1 MKRIDTD
8 RQNVSP
14 PRLARLILSIVLP
27 ASERE
32 FFMGDLHEEFQRQA
46 AGAGLRKARQWYW
59 KEAIRAPGWWRRTS
73 PDFAAVH
80 AEAGKGE
87 VMLSIVQDVR
97 YAFRSLT
104 KSSSLVVFA
113 LAALA
118 LGIGANTAVFSIV
131 NGVLLKP
138 LPYAEPQQL
147 VRVWDSNAAAN
158 LPFFSV
164 AHGNLL
170 EWEKQNTV
178 FTGIGAYREDGF
190 SFSNSSIQDMPER
203 VTGARITA
211 GLLPVLGVSPA
222 LGRWFTPDEDRPGAD
237 RVVVLSHD
245 LWRRKFSEDRG
256 VIGKDVRIEGERH
269 MVVGIMPA
277 DFRLPIEGS
286 DLWIPYALDRSKADR
301 GSHFLRVLGR
311 LKPTSTIEQARAELN
326 RIAERLEEN
335 DPATRKGWRVNI
347 LPMDESVTRTVG
359 PTLWMMLGT
368 VGLVLLIASANVA
381 NLLLARSVSRRKE
394 ISLRL
399 SLGASRSRLLRQLLT
414 ESLVLSFAGGLLGIG
429 VAVVALDVLKSQ
441 APGNIPRLTDI
452 SIAPQVL
459 LFNAVVSIATGLL
472 FGIVPA
478 LRGSRV
484 DLSEGLKVASHGS
497 TTARRDRRAGRLL
510 VVAQITIA
518 MVVVISSGLML
529 RTLWNLH
536 GVDPG
541 FQTDGRYTFGINL
554 NGPKYAKTEARV
566 QFMTSIIEQIRSLP
580 GVQNVA
586 ATHRLPMTG
595 NSGVS
600 IEVEDQPAPQSG
612 QNPTVTY
619 RSVTPDYFDVMGIP
633 LVRGRTFDSRE
644 SQGGSQVVVINQRMA
659 ARFWPGQDP
668 IGKRIRNGPKEP
680 WIAVVGLVADSKE
693 NRLDIDTSAGMYL
706 PYPNMPIPAMT
717 VVVQLATGPSSIA
730 DEIRQ
735 EIRRLDADIG
745 IGGITPLEDVVSAS
759 IGQRSFTAALLTVFA
774 GISLLLAA
782 SGLYGVL
789 AYAVNQRVREIGV
802 RMALGASR
810 RTVLRHIIND
820 GLRLILP
827 GIAAGTV
834 GALAATRLLSDLL
847 FGVKAVDPVTFA
859 AIAAFL
865 TLIGI
870 LACYIPARKAASVD
884 PLAALRN
891 E

>member
-1 MKRIDTD
+1 MRF
-8 RQNVSP
+8 VH
-14 PRLARLILSIVLP
+14 L
-27 ASERE
+27 E
-32 FFMGDLHEEFQRQA
+32 
-46 AGAGLRKARQWYW
+46 GA
-59 KEAIRAPGWWRRTS
+59 
-73 PDFAAVH
+73 
-80 AEAGKGE
+80 
-87 VMLSIVQDVR
+87 
-97 YAFRSLT
+97 
-104 KSSSLVVFA
+104 
-113 LAALA
+113 
-118 LGIGANTAVFSIV
+118 
-131 NGVLLKP
+131 
-138 LPYAEPQQL
+138 
-147 VRVWDSNAAAN
+147 
-158 LPFFSV
+158 
-164 AHGNLL
+164 
-170 EWEKQNTV
+170 
-178 FTGIGAYREDGF
+178 
-190 SFSNSSIQDMPER
+190 
-203 VTGARITA
+203 
-211 GLLPVLGVSPA
+211 
-222 LGRWFTPDEDRPGAD
+222 
-237 RVVVLSHD
+237 
-245 LWRRKFSEDRG
+245 
-256 VIGKDVRIEGERH
+256 
-269 MVVGIMPA
+269 
-277 DFRLPIEGS
+277 

-311 LKPTSTIEQARAELN
+311 LKPTSTIEQAYAELN

-359 PTLWMMLGT
+359 PTIWMMFGA

-399 SLGASRSRLLRQLLT
+399 SLGASRGRLLRQLLI

-429 VAVVALDVLKSQ
+429 VAVAALDVLKSQ

-459 LFNAVVSIATGLL
+459 LFTAVVSIATGLL

-484 DLSEGLKVASHGS
+484 D
-497 TTARRDRRAGRLL
+497 
-510 VVAQITIA
+510 
-518 MVVVISSGLML
+518 
-529 RTLWNLH
+529 
-536 GVDPG
+536 
-541 FQTDGRYTFGINL
+541 
-554 NGPKYAKTEARV
+554 
-566 QFMTSIIEQIRSLP
+566 
-580 GVQNVA
+580 
-586 ATHRLPMTG
+586 HRLPMTG

-619 RSVTPDYFDVMGIP
+619 RSVTPDYFNVMGIP

-668 IGKRIRNGPKEP
+668 IGKRIRNGPREA
-680 WIAVVGLVADSKE
+680 WMAVVGLVADSKE
-693 NRLDIDTSAGMYL
+693 NRLDIDTSAGMYV
-706 PYPNMPIPAMT
+706 PYPNVPVPAMT
-717 VVVQLATGPSSIA
+717 IVVQLATGPSSIF

-745 IGGITPLEDVVSAS
+745 IGGITPLEGCR
-759 IGQRSFTAALLTVFA
+759 IGLDRQRSFTAALLTVFA

-810 RTVLRHIIND
+810 RTVVRHIIND